1 MKELQKLEENGKN
14 EGRRSVDRLPRNEYL
29 PTYVNKDFLIHRK

>member
-1 MKELQKLEENGKN
+1 MKELQKIEENGKN

-29 PTYVNKDFLIHRK
+29 PKEKTLR